1 MNYQTFLKTTN
12 PTVSFSIRD
21 FGIIQVELFPEVAP
35 NSVYNFIHLAER
47 NFYKGLIFHRII
59 PGFMIQGGGGDQPLQ
74 PIKGEFAANG
84 FENPLKHTRGVISM
98 ARTSDPNSQT
108 SQFFIMHQDAPHL
121 DRNYAAFGVVTS
133 GIEVVDLIARQSR
146 DLRDR
151 PHNDIVIESVTVD
164 KKDKE
169 YPEPTYYVFGE

>member
-1 MNYQTFLKTTN
+1 MNYQAFLKTTN

-35 NSVYNFIHLAER
+35 NTVYNFIHLAES

-59 PGFMIQGGGGDQPLQ
+59 PGFMIQGGGGEKPLQ

-84 FENPLKHTRGVISM
+84 FDNPLKHTRGVISM

-108 SQFFIMHQDAPHL
+108 SQFFMMHQDAPHL
-121 DRNYAAFGVVTS
+121 DRNYAAFGVVTL

-151 PHNDIVIESVTVD
+151 PHHDIVIESVTVD
-164 KKDKE
+164 KKEKV
-169 YPEPTYYVFGE
+169 YPLPSYYVFGE